1 MATILQPS
9 ATSHIYEAPSAHLSD
24 HHSTMSRPARQF
36 VVSTASTLHSTARGS
51 VRTRQYQSVRLLRG
65 SGKQAE
71 ELVLRGKL
79 TARGGAIPLIR
90 STCGTPHLRALW
102 PTAHPNASN
111 RDRVGNHDRV
121 RKSQQSASL
130 TCIVGSLC
138 VLTPAAP
145 RPPVSD
151 ALSAVNMTTPR
162 RRVPRNDN
170 ELRVIATK
178 VIEHLERCGIRYFR
192 KPPRAW
198 HSTSM
203 APLNP
208 VLDTDDDG

>member
-1 MATILQPS
+1 M
-9 ATSHIYEAPSAHLSD
+9 
-24 HHSTMSRPARQF
+24 RR
-36 VVSTASTLHSTARGS
+36 
-51 VRTRQYQSVRLLRG
+51 
-65 SGKQAE
+65 
-71 ELVLRGKL
+71 KL
-79 TARGGAIPLIR
+79 TARDGDIPLIR
-90 STCGTPHLRALW
+90 STCGTPLLRALW
-102 PTAHPNASN
+102 PTAHPNTST

-138 VLTPAAP
+138 GLTPAAP

-162 RRVPRNDN
+162 RRVPGNDN
-170 ELRVIATK
+170 ELRVVAAK

-198 HSTSM
+198 HSSPPRQLDP
-203 APLNP
+203 AP
-208 VLDTDDDG
+208 DTDDDG